1 MFYTALI
8 MGFAGSLHCV
18 GMCSPLAMAATN
30 MTKHAWISRLV
41 YNAGRILTY
50 GILGAVIAVAGFATP
65 LSEFQ
70 NLLSIG
76 LGVCLLLVGAGLMT
90 ANIPFVTKVINGAT
104 SILKKLFAKFL
115 QRKSYAS
122 TFILGTLNGL
132 LPCGLVLL
140 ALTFCLTLA
149 SPVDGFIFMLT
160 FGLGTLPV
168 MLGLTGF
175 LQYCVGRFKLNFR
188 KVTTGMILLS
198 GIVLI
203 ARVFIFEI
211 PHHAGSEHGL
221 VDIIICR

>member
-1 MFYTALI
+1 MLYTALI

-30 MTKHAWISRLV
+30 MTARAWLSRLI

-50 GILGAVIAVAGFATP
+50 GILGAVVAVAGFATP
-65 LSEFQ
+65 LSDFQ
-70 NLLSIG
+70 NLLSIV
-76 LGVCLLLVGAGLMT
+76 LGICLLLVGVGLMK
-90 ANIPFVTKVINGAT
+90 ANIPGVSKAVNGAT
-104 SILKKLFAKFL
+104 SVLKKLFARYL
-115 QRKSYAS
+115 QRKSYTS

-140 ALTFCLTLA
+140 ALTFCLTA
-149 SPVDGFIFMLT
+149 TSPAEGFLFMLI
-160 FGLGTLPV
+160 FGVGTLPV

-175 LQYCVGRFKLNFR
+175 IQYFVTRFKLNFR
-188 KVTTGMILLS
+188 HVTTGMIVLS

-203 ARVFIFEI
+203 ARVFIVEI
-211 PHHAGSEHGL
+211 PHHAGTEHGL